1 MQFISLPND
10 VYSFAELN
18 RLSLSQCRFK
28 YLYQI
33 WNAGLNLKSRIC
45 IRLIQMFCWWHLC
58 LWRLLAYVSSSYL
71 KICPPVYAVQD
82 KRSSMLDPKLSE
94 RHTGSTNGFGNKVK
108 KAAALMERWSVSL
121 KARFLKR
128 KLLQRLI
135 CVLPMK
141 TWRISV
147 WWCLAAATVPI
158 QSSAWWDWFAA
169 SVYKYDFKRGWGAHS
184 QHSVK
189 SPPPNWY
196 LRKKIK
202 LKTRLYMYVC
212 MCVFTQHYQ

>member
-71 KICPPVYAVQD
+71 KIRPPVYAVQD

-135 CVLPMK
+135 CVLCFANEDMK
-141 TWRISV
+141 NQ
-147 WWCLAAATVPI
+147 CLMMPRSCYSTNPKFCLV
-158 QSSAWWDWFAA
+158 
-169 SVYKYDFKRGWGAHS
+169 G
-184 QHSVK
+184 
-189 SPPPNWY
+189 
-196 LRKKIK
+196 L
-202 LKTRLYMYVC
+202 VC
-212 MCVFTQHYQ
+212 CQCI

>member
-71 KICPPVYAVQD
+71 KIRPPVYVVQD

-141 TWRISV
+141 TWRISDASQLLQYQSKV
-147 WWCLAAATVPI
+147 LLGGIGLLPVYINMILKEGEELTVSILWSP
-158 QSSAWWDWFAA
+158 
-169 SVYKYDFKRGWGAHS
+169 
-184 QHSVK
+184 
-189 SPPPNWY
+189 PPPNWY

>member
-71 KICPPVYAVQD
+71 KIRPPVYAVQD

-141 TWRISV
+141 TWRRHDDASQLLQYQSKVLLGGIGLLPV
-147 WWCLAAATVPI
+147 YINMILKEGEELTVSI
-158 QSSAWWDWFAA
+158 LW
-169 SVYKYDFKRGWGAHS
+169 
-184 QHSVK
+184 
-189 SPPPNWY
+189 SPPPQTGTSG
-196 LRKKIK
+196 KK
-202 LKTRLYMYVC
+202 
-212 MCVFTQHYQ
+212 